1 MGQREGSMSTSRA
14 ASGRSRFG
22 EQPESG
28 GPPPSGPW
36 SPSMLELAGGWQAL
50 LAVAAAMFIIG
61 LILLAWPHA
70 SIAVVAVLIGIALLV
85 TGVARLVQG
94 LTAGEESGAKRVAY
108 VVIGIL
114 AGLAGLYC
122 LRHIDVTA
130 AILGFIVGL
139 FWVMHGV
146 VDLAVAATAGPR
158 EGRGLIAVTGVLSL
172 IAGLIVMFWP
182 SESLTVVVV
191 VIGIWLA
198 FDGVLLAF
206 TAFQLRKLAQSGTP
220 PG

>member
-1 MGQREGSMSTSRA
+1 MSTARA
-14 ASGRSRFG
+14 TSGEPRLG
-22 EQPESG
+22 EQPAAG
-28 GPPPSGPW
+28 GPPPPAPW
-36 SPSMLELAGGWQAL
+36 RPVMLARAGGWQAL
-50 LAVAAAMFIIG
+50 LAAAAAMFILG

-70 SIAVVAVLIGIALLV
+70 SIVVVAVLIGIALLV
-85 TGVARLVQG
+85 TGVVRLVQG
-94 LTAGEESGAKRVAY
+94 LTAGEQGGAKRVAY

-122 LRHIDVTA
+122 LRHIDVTTA
-130 AILGFIVGL
+130 VLGFIVGL

-158 EGRGLIAVTGVLSL
+158 EGRGLIAVTGALSL

-182 SESLTVVVV
+182 SESLTVVVA

-198 FDGVLLAF
+198 LDGVLLGF
-206 TAFQLRKLAQSGTP
+206 TAFQLRKLSQSGTP